1 MNPLEMEELQEWP
14 WWADP
19 SFIVAVVIIALAA
32 WWVWSGRAPH

>member
-1 MNPLEMEELQEWP
+1 MNPLEMELEEWP

-19 SFIVAVVIIALAA
+19 SFVAAVVIIAVAV